1 VPQFYMK
8 PLNASDQVCRLPFEW
23 KSMPFPLATIP
34 EAGQTHFSPV
44 KTCSFHDR
52 VRFARRHSRYLEQLL
67 TARPDISNW
76 LTEHD
81 STALSADGMRGFL
94 ATAMAN
100 DPSNQGDDALQKALR
115 SLRQRVMAHL
125 IIRDIA
131 DGASLA
137 EIVETMTVLADVTTL
152 FALNHLHHELA
163 KRYGE
168 PLGSD
173 GAVLHLAMI
182 GMGKL
187 GGRELNVSSD
197 VDYIFVY
204 PEEGETTGRDD
215 GSGKIDNYDFFTRL
229 GKRLIA
235 SLNDITADG
244 QVFRVDMRLRP
255 NGDSGPLVCSSDMLE
270 NYFIT
275 QGREWERYAWIK
287 ARVMNDADPACHP
300 TMTTGIARPFIF
312 RKYLDFGAINAM
324 RALHAQ
330 IRQEVTRKDRTE
342 HIKLGPGG
350 IREIEFIAQVFQ
362 LIRGGRDSTLQ
373 IRPTLLVLR
382 RLAQT
387 GQLSTDEV
395 QALIEAYVF
404 LRRLEHRLQYLDDAQ
419 THMLPDAPDD
429 RALLAE
435 SMGYENWSSLYA
447 ALNQHRDIVSKHFQA
462 VFSDPT
468 DHDGT
473 QTLITIWQGT
483 VPEEEANALLTNLGY
498 QNAAIIIERIK
509 RLTLAGRYQQL
520 PANNRERL
528 DAAAC
533 SLIDIAGKTNA
544 PDQSLLRGLD
554 FLESISG
561 RGAYLALLQQYP
573 QALRRVADLVGAS
586 SWGAQF
592 LTRHPLLLDELLD
605 QRLLESA
612 TDFNAYREELDRALS
627 EAHGDTETEMN
638 ILREM
643 HHAQLFRLLVQ
654 DLAGLH
660 SLERISDFLSELADI
675 IVDRTIKLT
684 WEKLSKRHTDTPHFA
699 VIGYGKLGGK
709 ELGYGSDL
717 DVVYLFDDPDPDAAQ
732 TYMRLGQRLTTWLS
746 SQTSSGIVYEIDTR
760 LRPNGESGML
770 AISLDGFRDY
780 EEKSAWVWEHQAL
793 TRARF
798 VAGDA
803 ALGERFE
810 ALRKQILCQ
819 RRDIPHLRQE
829 VINMRQKMFE
839 AHGAIKPNVFDLKQD
854 PGGIIDV
861 EFIVQ
866 YLILAHAHT
875 YPDLTENLGNIALLK
890 RAAHHGLID
899 QALSE
904 AAQEAYRNYRCLQHA
919 NRLNDDPKAR
929 LDITP
934 ELQTHI
940 DTVLRLKQAVFG

>member
-1 VPQFYMK
+1 MNY
-8 PLNASDQVCRLPFEW
+8 PLSAIAEAVQSHPTPVSEAAFDKRL
-23 KSMPFPLATIP
+23 AY
-34 EAGQTHFSPV
+34 
-44 KTCSFHDR
+44 
-52 VRFARRHSRYLEQLL
+52 ARRHSRYIDQLL
-67 TARPDISNW
+67 IARPQISDW
-76 LTEHD
+76 LSD
-81 STALSADGMRGFL
+81 YAGKALSSEDMTGFL
-94 ATAMAN
+94 MVAIDGVSDAM
-100 DPSNQGDDALQKALR
+100 DDNLLRKALR
-115 SLRQRVMAHL
+115 QLRQRVMSHL
-125 IIRDIA
+125 VIRDIA

-137 EIVETMTVLADVTTL
+137 EIVETMTILADVTTL
-152 FALNHLHHELA
+152 FALDHLHKDLA
-163 KRYGE
+163 VRYGN
-168 PLGSD
+168 PTGSNGD
-173 GAVLHLAMI
+173 AQHLAII

-204 PEEGETTGRDD
+204 PEEGETIGRED
-215 GSGKIDNYDFFTRL
+215 GTGKIDNYDFFTRL

-235 SLNDITADG
+235 SLNDLTEDG

-287 ARVMNDADPACHP
+287 ARVMNEADSACAP
-300 TMTTGIARPFIF
+300 TMTTGIARPFIY

-330 IRQEVTRKDRTE
+330 IRQEVTRKDRVE

-373 IRPTLLVLR
+373 IRPTLLVLD
-382 RLAQT
+382 RLGRS
-387 GQLSTDEV
+387 GQLAAEDVKT
-395 QALIEAYVF
+395 LTEAYIF

-419 THMLPDAPDD
+419 THMLPDAPED
-429 RALLAE
+429 RMLLAE
-435 SMGYENWSSLYA
+435 SMGFASWEALYT
-447 ALNQHRDIVSKHFQA
+447 ALNAHRAIVSKHFHA
-462 VFSDPT
+462 VFADPNNN
-468 DHDGT
+468 DAAQPLQDVWLG
-473 QTLITIWQGT
+473 
-483 VPEEEANALLTNLGY
+483 NAGDEQASERLSSLGY
-498 QNAAIIIERIK
+498 QAPSAILERIQ
-509 RLTLAGRYQQL
+509 RLTQAGRYQQL
-520 PANNRERL
+520 PASNRERL

-533 SLIDIAGKTNA
+533 SLMSLAVKTSH
-544 PDQSLLRGLD
+544 PDAALLRGLD

-573 QALRRVADLVGAS
+573 QALSRVADLVGAS

-605 QRLLESA
+605 QRLLETA
-612 TDFNAYREELDRALS
+612 TDFDAYRTELDRALA
-627 EAHGDTETEMN
+627 EANDDMEVEMN

-643 HHAQLFRLLVQ
+643 HHAQLFRLLIQ

-675 IVDRTIKLT
+675 IVDRTIALVWRKLN
-684 WEKLSKRHTDTPHFA
+684 KRHADTHHFA

-717 DVVYLFDDPDPDAAQ
+717 DVVYLYDDADPDAAQ

-746 SQTSSGIVYEIDTR
+746 SQTSSGVIYEIDTR

-770 AISLDGFRDY
+770 AISLDGFREY

-810 ALRKQILCQ
+810 QV
-819 RRDIPHLRQE
+819 RRDILCKQRDVSALRQE
-829 VINMRQKMFE
+829 VIAMRQKMFD
-839 AHGAIKPNVFDLKQD
+839 AHGVIKPGVFDLKQD

-866 YLILAHAHT
+866 FLILAHAHT
-875 YPDLTENLGNIALLK
+875 YPNLTDNLGNIALLH
-890 RAAHHGLID
+890 RAAEHDLID
-899 QALSE
+899 QNLAE
-904 AAQEAYRNYRCLQHA
+904 AVQTAYREYRSLQHA

-929 LDITP
+929 LSITP

-940 DTVLRLKQAVFG
+940 DAVLALKQSVFS

>member
-1 VPQFYMK
+1 MTY
-8 PLNASDQVCRLPFEW
+8 PLSAIPAASQAHTTPVIHASFDERL
-23 KSMPFPLATIP
+23 L
-34 EAGQTHFSPV
+34 
-44 KTCSFHDR
+44 
-52 VRFARRHSRYLEQLL
+52 FARRHSRYMDQLLLAKPDIIGWLSHFEKKPLTQDDMASFLVAATSTTNDANNDEQL
-67 TARPDISNW
+67 P
-76 LTEHD
+76 
-81 STALSADGMRGFL
+81 
-94 ATAMAN
+94 
-100 DPSNQGDDALQKALR
+100 QALR
-115 SLRQRVMAHL
+115 QLRQRVMSHL
-125 IIRDIA
+125 VFRDIA

-137 EIVETMTVLADVTTL
+137 EIVETMTTLADVTTV
-152 FALNHLHHELA
+152 FALNHLHNELSV
-163 KRYGE
+163 RYGS
-168 PLGSD
+168 PLGRQ
-173 GAVLHLAMI
+173 GQPQHLAII

-204 PEEGETTGRDD
+204 PEEGETQGRAD
-215 GSGKIDNYDFFTRL
+215 GGGQIDNYDFFTRL

-235 SLNDITADG
+235 SLNDLTADG

-287 ARVMNDADPACHP
+287 ARVMNEADAACEP
-300 TMTTGIARPFIF
+300 TMTTSVARPFVY

-330 IRQEVTRKDRTE
+330 IRQEVTRKDRIE

-362 LIRGGRDSTLQ
+362 LIRGGRDSALQ
-373 IRPTLLVLR
+373 IRPTLLVLD
-382 RLAQT
+382 RLGRSGHLAT
-387 GQLSTDEV
+387 ADVTALTD
-395 QALIEAYVF
+395 AYVF

-419 THMLPDAPDD
+419 THMLPDSDSD
-429 RALLAE
+429 RGLLAE
-435 SMGYENWSSLYA
+435 SMGFQSWDELYSE
-447 ALNQHRDIVSKHFQA
+447 LNAHREIVSKHFQA
-462 VFSDPT
+462 VFADPN
-468 DHDGT
+468 DHDGSEPI
-473 QTLITIWQGT
+473 QAVWLGT
-483 VPEEEANALLTNLGY
+483 AGEEAATSLLSNLGY
-498 QNAAIIIERIK
+498 QAPNEILERID
-509 RLTLAGRYQQL
+509 RLTHAGRYQQL
-520 PANNRERL
+520 PASNRERL

-533 SLIDIAGKTNA
+533 SLIALAVKTSA
-544 PDQSLLRGLD
+544 PDAALLRGLD

-573 QALRRVADLVGAS
+573 QALGRVADLVGAS

-605 QRLLESA
+605 QRLLDAA
-612 TDFNAYREELDRALS
+612 TDFDVYREDLDRALN
-627 EAHGDTETEMN
+627 AADGDTEVEMN

-643 HHAQLFRLLVQ
+643 HHAQLFRLLIQ

-675 IVDRTIKLT
+675 IVDRTIKLV
-684 WEKLSKRHTDTPHFA
+684 WQKLNKRHTDTPHFA

-717 DVVYLFDDPDPDAAQ
+717 DVVYLYDDADPDAPQ

-746 SQTSSGIVYEIDTR
+746 SQTSSGVVYEIDTR
-760 LRPNGESGML
+760 LRPNGDSGML
-770 AISLDGFRDY
+770 AISLDGFREY

-798 VAGDA
+798 VAGDS
-803 ALGERFE
+803 ALGARFE
-810 ALRKQILCQ
+810 AVRKNILCKP
-819 RRDIPHLRQE
+819 RDTEVLRQE
-829 VINMRQKMFE
+829 VIAMRQKMFD
-839 AHGAIKPNVFDLKQD
+839 AHGKVDTEAFDLKQD

-866 YLILAHAHT
+866 FLILAHAHKH
-875 YPDLTENLGNIALLK
+875 PDLTDNLGNIALL
-890 RAAHHGLID
+890 RRSAAHGLID
-899 QALSE
+899 PTLSE
-904 AAQEAYRNYRCLQHA
+904 AVQAAYREYRRLQHA

-929 LDITP
+929 LVITP
-934 ELQTHI
+934 DLQTHI
-940 DTVLRLKQAVFG
+940 DAVLLLKQQVFN

>member
-1 VPQFYMK
+1 MT
-8 PLNASDQVCRLPFEW
+8 
-23 KSMPFPLATIP
+23 FPLAPIP
-34 EAGQTHFSPV
+34 EACQLYPSLATSTPFGE
-44 KTCSFHDR
+44 R
-52 VRFARRHSRYLEQLL
+52 LAFARKHSRYLEQLL
-67 TARPDISNW
+67 QARPVICDW
-76 LTEHD
+76 LAAHD
-81 STALSADGMRGFL
+81 
-94 ATAMAN
+94 AMAIHAGQMTAFLSDAMAQASSTN
-100 DPSNQGDDALQKALR
+100 SDEALQAALR
-115 SLRQRVMAHL
+115 ALRQRVMAHL
-125 IIRDIA
+125 IVRDIA

-152 FALNHLHHELA
+152 FALNHLHSELA

-168 PLGSD
+168 PTSSEGD
-173 GAVLHLAMI
+173 PLHLGII

-204 PEEGETTGRDD
+204 PEDGETTGRAD
-215 GSGKIDNYDFFTRL
+215 GTGKIDNYDFFTRL

-235 SLNDITADG
+235 SLNDVTADG

-287 ARVMNDADPACHP
+287 ARVMNEDDQACYP
-300 TMTTGIARPFIF
+300 SLTTSTARPFVY

-330 IRQEVTRKDRTE
+330 IRQEVTRKDRLE

-373 IRPTLLVLR
+373 IRPTLLVLQ

-387 GQLSTDEV
+387 GQLAPHDV
-395 QALIEAYVF
+395 QALTEAYVF

-419 THMLPDAPDD
+419 THMLPEGAED

-435 SMGYENWSSLYA
+435 SMGYDNWDRLYA
-447 ALNQHRDIVSKHFQA
+447 ALNTHRDIVSKHFQA

-468 DHDGT
+468 DRDET
-473 QTLITIWQGT
+473 QSLVAVWQGSISAEDAT
-483 VPEEEANALLTNLGY
+483 VQLANIGY
-498 QNAAIIIERIK
+498 LDTPVILERIR
-509 RLTLAGRYQQL
+509 RLTQAGRYQQL
-520 PANNRERL
+520 PASNRERL

-533 SLIDIAGKTNA
+533 SLLNIAGKTST

-573 QALRRVADLVGAS
+573 QALSRVADLVGAS

-605 QRLLESA
+605 QRLLENA
-612 TDFNAYREELDRALS
+612 TDFKAYRQELDRALLD
-627 EAHGDTETEMN
+627 AHGDTEAEMN

-675 IVDRTIKLT
+675 IVDRTVKLV

-717 DVVYLFDDPDPDAAQ
+717 DVVYLFDDADPDAAQ

-780 EEKSAWVWEHQAL
+780 EEKSAWIWEHQAL

-798 VAGDA
+798 VAGDT
-803 ALGERFE
+803 ALGARFE
-810 ALRKQILCQ
+810 AIRKSILCQ
-819 RRDIPHLRQE
+819 QRDIPNLRQE
-829 VINMRQKMFE
+829 VIKMRQKMFD
-839 AHGAIKPNVFDLKQD
+839 AHGAVKPDAFDLKQD

-866 YLILAHAHT
+866 FLILAHAHA
-875 YPDLTENLGNIALLK
+875 YPDLTDNLGNIALLK
-890 RAAHHGLID
+890 RSAEHGLID
-899 QALSE
+899 AALSE
-904 AAQEAYRNYRCLQHA
+904 RVQAAYRTYRTLQHA
-919 NRLNDDPKAR
+919 NRLNDAPKAR
-929 LDITP
+929 LEITP
-934 ELQTHI
+934 ELQAHI
-940 DTVLRLKQAVFG
+940 DAVLTLKHMVFG

>member
-1 VPQFYMK
+1 MNY
-8 PLNASDQVCRLPFEW
+8 PLSA
-23 KSMPFPLATIP
+23 IP
-34 EAGQTHFSPV
+34 EAVQTHKTPVLDQPFSE
-44 KTCSFHDR
+44 R
-52 VRFARRHSRYLEQLL
+52 LAYARRHSRYLDQLL
-67 TARPDISNW
+67 IARPEIIEW
-76 LTEHD
+76 LSGFEGKT
-81 STALSADGMRGFL
+81 LSADDL
-94 ATAMAN
+94 KDCLESSITASKEAA
-100 DPSNQGDDALQKALR
+100 DDTLLR
-115 SLRQRVMAHL
+115 KGLRQLRQRVMAHL
-125 IIRDIA
+125 IVRDIA

-152 FALNHLHHELA
+152 FALDHLHIDLST
-163 KRYGE
+163 RYGN
-168 PLGSD
+168 PIGSN
-173 GAVLHLAMI
+173 GEAQHLAII

-204 PEEGETTGRDD
+204 PEEGETSGRED
-215 GSGKIDNYDFFTRL
+215 GGGKIDSYDFFTRL

-235 SLNDITADG
+235 SLNDLTEDG

-287 ARVMNDADPACHP
+287 ARVMNEADAACAPA
-300 TMTTGIARPFIF
+300 MTTAVAKPFIY

-330 IRQEVTRKDRTE
+330 IRQEVTRKDRIE

-362 LIRGGRDSTLQ
+362 LIRGGRDSALQ
-373 IRPTLLVLR
+373 IRPTLLVLN
-382 RLAQT
+382 RLGNSGHLAT
-387 GQLSTDEV
+387 EDVS
-395 QALIEAYVF
+395 ALTQAYVF

-419 THMLPDAPDD
+419 THMLPDSPED

-435 SMGYENWSSLYA
+435 SMGFATWDDLYA
-447 ALNQHRDIVSKHFQA
+447 ALNAHRAIVSKHFHA
-462 VFSDPT
+462 VFADPN
-468 DHDGT
+468 DNHAT
-473 QTLITIWQGT
+473 QPLQDIWLGN
-483 VPEEEANALLTNLGY
+483 ANAEQAQERLSGLGY
-498 QNAAIIIERIK
+498 QEPGAILERIQ
-509 RLTLAGRYQQL
+509 RLTQAGRYQQL
-520 PANNRERL
+520 PASNRERL

-533 SLIDIAGKTNA
+533 SLMSLAVKTSTSDA
-544 PDQSLLRGLD
+544 ALLRGLD

-573 QALRRVADLVGAS
+573 QALSRVADLVGAS

-605 QRLLESA
+605 QRLLDTA
-612 TDFNAYREELDRALS
+612 TDFDAYRHELDCALA
-627 EAHGDTETEMN
+627 EANDDMEVEMN

-643 HHAQLFRLLVQ
+643 HHAQLFRLLIQ

-660 SLERISDFLSELADI
+660 TLERISDFLSELADI
-675 IVDRTIKLT
+675 IVDRTIGLVWRKLN
-684 WEKLSKRHTDTPHFA
+684 KRHTDTPHFA

-717 DVVYLFDDPDPDAAQ
+717 DVVYLYDDADPDAAQ

-746 SQTSSGIVYEIDTR
+746 SQTSSGIIYEIDTR

-770 AISLDGFRDY
+770 AISLDGFREY

-798 VAGDA
+798 VAGDS

-810 ALRKQILCQ
+810 QL
-819 RRDIPHLRQE
+819 RRDILCKERNIDELRSE
-829 VINMRQKMFE
+829 VIAMRQKMFD
-839 AHGAIKPNVFDLKQD
+839 AHGAVKPGEFDLKQD

-866 YLILAHAHT
+866 FLILAHAHT
-875 YPDLTENLGNIALLK
+875 YPNLTENLGNIALLN
-890 RAAHHGLID
+890 RAAEHKLID
-899 QALSE
+899 QKLSE
-904 AAQEAYRNYRCLQHA
+904 SVQSAYREYRRLQHA
-919 NRLNDDPKAR
+919 NRLNDDPKAK
-929 LDITP
+929 LSITP
-934 ELQTHI
+934 GLQTHI
-940 DTVLRLKQAVFG
+940 EAVLALKQQVFG

>member
-1 VPQFYMK
+1 MNY
-8 PLNASDQVCRLPFEW
+8 PLSAIAEAIQTYKTPVVDAPFNDRL
-23 KSMPFPLATIP
+23 AY
-34 EAGQTHFSPV
+34 
-44 KTCSFHDR
+44 
-52 VRFARRHSRYLEQLL
+52 ARRHSRYIDQLL
-67 TARPDISNW
+67 IARPEIIDW
-76 LTEHD
+76 LSGFERK
-81 STALSADGMRGFL
+81 ALSAENMKAFL
-94 ATAMAN
+94 ASALTNMAA
-100 DPSNQGDDALQKALR
+100 PTDDNSLR
-115 SLRQRVMAHL
+115 KGLRQLRQRVMAHL
-125 IIRDIA
+125 VLRDLA

-137 EIVETMTVLADVTTL
+137 EIVETMTILADVTTL
-152 FALNHLHHELA
+152 FALNHLHDDLTA
-163 KRYGE
+163 RYGS
-168 PLGSD
+168 PLGSS
-173 GAVLHLAMI
+173 GNAQHLAII

-204 PEEGETTGRDD
+204 PEEGETEGRED
-215 GSGKIDNYDFFTRL
+215 GTGKIDNYDFFTRL

-235 SLNDITADG
+235 SLNDLTEDG

-287 ARVMNDADPACHP
+287 ARVMNEADAACQPA
-300 TMTTGIARPFIF
+300 MTTDVARPFIY

-330 IRQEVTRKDRTE
+330 IRQEVARKDRIE

-373 IRPTLLVLR
+373 IRPTLLVLD
-382 RLAQT
+382 RL
-387 GQLSTDEV
+387 GQLGHLASDDVTSLTD
-395 QALIEAYVF
+395 AYVF

-419 THMLPDAPDD
+419 THMLPDAIED

-435 SMGYENWSSLYA
+435 SMGFKAWDDLYA
-447 ALNQHRDIVSKHFQA
+447 ALNDYRAIVSKHFHA
-462 VFSDPT
+462 VFADPNGG
-468 DHDGT
+468 DAT
-473 QTLITIWQGT
+473 QPLQDIWLGNDTQ
-483 VPEEEANALLTNLGY
+483 ENATERLSTLGY
-498 QNAAIIIERIK
+498 QTPEAILDRIQ
-509 RLTLAGRYQQL
+509 RLTQAGRYQQL
-520 PANNRERL
+520 PASNRERL

-533 SLIDIAGKTNA
+533 SLMALAVKTTS
-544 PDQSLLRGLD
+544 PDAALIRGLD

-573 QALRRVADLVGAS
+573 QALSRVADLVGAS

-605 QRLLESA
+605 QRLLDTA
-612 TDFNAYREELDRALS
+612 TDFDAYCEELDRALA
-627 EAHGDTETEMN
+627 EANDDMEVEMN

-643 HHAQLFRLLVQ
+643 HHAQLFRLLIQ

-660 SLERISDFLSELADI
+660 TLERISDFLSELADI
-675 IVDRTIKLT
+675 IVDRTIALVWRKLN
-684 WEKLSKRHTDTPHFA
+684 KRHTDTPHFA

-717 DVVYLFDDPDPDAAQ
+717 DVVYLYDDTDPDAAQ

-746 SQTSSGIVYEIDTR
+746 SQTSSGIIYEIDTR

-770 AISLDGFRDY
+770 AISLNGFREY

-798 VAGDA
+798 VAGDK

-810 ALRKQILCQ
+810 QVRREILCKQ
-819 RRDIPHLRQE
+819 RSISELRQE
-829 VINMRQKMFE
+829 VVAMRQKMFD
-839 AHGAIKPNVFDLKQD
+839 AHGTIKPGAFDLKQD

-866 YLILAHAHT
+866 FLILAHAHT
-875 YPDLTENLGNIALLK
+875 YPDLTDNLGNIALLH
-890 RAAHHGLID
+890 RAAEHKLID
-899 QALSE
+899 LPLSE
-904 AAQEAYRNYRCLQHA
+904 AVQTAYREYRRLQHA

-929 LDITP
+929 LSITP

-940 DTVLRLKQAVFG
+940 DAVLALKQSVFG

>member
-1 VPQFYMK
+1 MTL
-8 PLNASDQVCRLPFEW
+8 PLSPIAEASRTYPTPVNHSDFATRL
-23 KSMPFPLATIP
+23 
-34 EAGQTHFSPV
+34 G
-44 KTCSFHDR
+44 
-52 VRFARRHSRYLEQLL
+52 FARRHSRYLDQLL
-67 TARPDISNW
+67 TARPALEPW
-76 LTEHD
+76 LTTHTNQPL
-81 STALSADGMRGFL
+81 TASRMVGFL
-94 ATAMAN
+94 ADAMSQSAVAN
-100 DPSNQGDDALQKALR
+100 GDELLQQALR
-115 SLRQRVMAHL
+115 GLRQGVMPQL
-125 IIRDIA
+125 IVRDIA

-137 EIVETMTVLADVTTL
+137 EIVETMTLLADVTTRY
-152 FALNHLHHELA
+152 ALDHLHFELV
-163 KRYGE
+163 KRYGAPCNSSNE
-168 PLGSD
+168 P
-173 GAVLHLAMI
+173 LHLAII

-204 PEEGETTGRDD
+204 PEDGETAGRED
-215 GSGKIDNYDFFTRL
+215 GSGSIDNYDFFTRL

-300 TMTTGIARPFIF
+300 TMTTSIARPFIF

-447 ALNQHRDIVSKHFQA
+447 ALNQHRDVVSKHFQA

-483 VPEEEANALLTNLGY
+483 APEEEANALLTNLGY

-573 QALRRVADLVGAS
+573 QALKRVADLVGAS

-684 WEKLSKRHTDTPHFA
+684 WEKLSKRDR
-699 VIGYGKLGGK
+699 K
-709 ELGYGSDL
+709 S
-717 DVVYLFDDPDPDAAQ
+717 VV
-732 TYMRLGQRLTTWLS
+732 
-746 SQTSSGIVYEIDTR
+746 
-760 LRPNGESGML
+760 
-770 AISLDGFRDY
+770 
-780 EEKSAWVWEHQAL
+780 
-793 TRARF
+793 
-798 VAGDA
+798 
-803 ALGERFE
+803 
-810 ALRKQILCQ
+810 
-819 RRDIPHLRQE
+819 
-829 VINMRQKMFE
+829 
-839 AHGAIKPNVFDLKQD
+839 
-854 PGGIIDV
+854 
-861 EFIVQ
+861 
-866 YLILAHAHT
+866 
-875 YPDLTENLGNIALLK
+875 
-890 RAAHHGLID
+890 
-899 QALSE
+899 
-904 AAQEAYRNYRCLQHA
+904 
-919 NRLNDDPKAR
+919 
-929 LDITP
+929 
-934 ELQTHI
+934 
-940 DTVLRLKQAVFG
+940 

>member
-1 VPQFYMK
+1 MT
-8 PLNASDQVCRLPFEW
+8 
-23 KSMPFPLATIP
+23 FPLSPIH
-34 EAGQTHFSPV
+34 EAEQTHTTPV
-44 KTCSFHDR
+44 KGQSFATR
-52 VRFARRHSRYLEQLL
+52 LAFARQHSRYLDQLL
-67 TARPDISNW
+67 NARPVITAW
-76 LTEHD
+76 LLEND
-81 STALSADGMRGFL
+81 SKALDASGMRNFL
-94 ATAMAN
+94 SEHINRQAN
-100 DPSNQGDDALQKALR
+100 PDDTLLEEALR
-115 SLRQRVMAHL
+115 FLRQRVMAHL
-125 IIRDIA
+125 IVRDIA

-137 EIVETMTVLADVTTL
+137 EIVETMTVLADVTTRY
-152 FALNHLHHELA
+152 ALDHLYHELA
-163 KRYGE
+163 KRYGK

-173 GAVLHLAMI
+173 GQALEMAII

-204 PEEGETTGRDD
+204 PEDGDTSGRED
-215 GSGKIDNYDFFTRL
+215 GSGRIDNYEFFTRL

-235 SLNDITADG
+235 SLNDTTADG

-287 ARVMNDADPACHP
+287 ARVMNEDNPACHP
-300 TMTTGIARPFIF
+300 AMTTSVARPFVF

-330 IRQEVTRKDRTE
+330 IRQEVTRKDRME

-362 LIRGGRDSTLQ
+362 LIRGGRDNTLQ

-382 RLAQT
+382 RLGET
-387 GQLSTDEV
+387 GQLNIQDV
-395 QALIEAYVF
+395 QALSAAYVF
-404 LRRLEHRLQYLDDAQ
+404 LRRLEHRLQYMDDAQ
-419 THMLPDAPDD
+419 THMLPESPED

-435 SMGYENWSSLYA
+435 SMGYADWPALYA
-447 ALNQHRDIVSKHFQA
+447 ALNEHRSIVSQHFHA

-468 DHDGT
+468 DHNGAEA
-473 QTLITIWQGT
+473 LMSIWQGLT
-483 VPEEEANALLTNLGY
+483 PPEEGCQQLTALGY
-498 QNAAIIIERIK
+498 TDSSKIIERVQ
-509 RLTLAGRYQQL
+509 RLTQAGRYQQL
-520 PANNRERL
+520 PATNRERL

-533 SLIDIAGKTNA
+533 SLLGIAVKTNH

-573 QALRRVADLVGAS
+573 QALSRVADLVGAS

-605 QRLLESA
+605 QRLLENA
-612 TDFNAYREELDRALS
+612 TDFQAYRQELDRALA

-660 SLERISDFLSELADI
+660 TLERISDFLSELADI
-675 IVDRTIKLT
+675 ILDRTVKLVWGKLT
-684 WEKLSKRHTDTPHFA
+684 KRHTDHPCFA

-717 DVVYLFDDPDPDAAQ
+717 DVVYLFDDPDPDAPQ

-798 VAGDA
+798 VAGDTT
-803 ALGERFE
+803 LGARFE
-810 ALRKQILCQ
+810 AMRKAILCQ
-819 RRDIPHLRQE
+819 SRDIGHLRQE
-829 VINMRQKMFE
+829 VINMRQKMLD
-839 AHGAIKPNVFDLKQD
+839 AHGTIKPGFFDLKQD

-866 YLILAHAHT
+866 FLILAHAHR

-890 RAAHHGLID
+890 RAAAHGLID
-899 QALSE
+899 PTLSD
-904 AAQEAYRNYRCLQHA
+904 AAQVAYRVYRQYQHA

-929 LDITP
+929 LPITP
-934 ELQTHI
+934 ELQAHI
-940 DTVLRLKQAVFG
+940 DAVIALKERVFA

>member
-1 VPQFYMK
+1 MV
-8 PLNASDQVCRLPFEW
+8 
-23 KSMPFPLATIP
+23 
-34 EAGQTHFSPV
+34 
-44 KTCSFHDR
+44 
-52 VRFARRHSRYLEQLL
+52 
-67 TARPDISNW
+67 
-76 LTEHD
+76 
-81 STALSADGMRGFL
+81 GFL
-94 ATAMAN
+94 ADVMSQSAVAN
-100 DPSNQGDDALQKALR
+100 GDEVLQQALR
-115 SLRQRVMAHL
+115 GLRQRVMAHL
-125 IIRDIA
+125 IVRDIS

-137 EIVETMTVLADVTTL
+137 EVVETMTILADVTTRY
-152 FALNHLHHELA
+152 ALDHLHLELT
-163 KRYGE
+163 KRYGA
-168 PLGSD
+168 PLNLQGD
-173 GAVLHLAMI
+173 PLHLAII

-204 PEEGETTGRDD
+204 PEDGETAGRED
-215 GSGKIDNYDFFTRL
+215 GSGRIDNYDFFTRL

-255 NGDSGPLVCSSDMLE
+255 NGDSGPLVCSSDLLE

-287 ARVMNDADPACHP
+287 ARVMNEDDPDCHP
-300 TMTTGIARPFIF
+300 AMTTSVAKPFVY

-330 IRQEVTRKDRTE
+330 IRQEVTRKDRME

-373 IRPTLLVLR
+373 IRPTLLVLQ
-382 RLAQT
+382 RLAHT
-387 GQLSTDEV
+387 GQLTADDVEGLTS
-395 QALIEAYVF
+395 AYVF

-419 THMLPDAPDD
+419 THMLPESQQD

-435 SMGYENWSSLYA
+435 SMGYADWDTLYDVLNGHR
-447 ALNQHRDIVSKHFQA
+447 ALVSHHFQA

-468 DHDGT
+468 ERDGA
-473 QTLITIWQGT
+473 QGLAAIWQGT
-483 VPEEEANALLTNLGY
+483 VSADDAASQLTELGY
-498 QNAAIIIERIK
+498 HDVAHILERIQ
-509 RLTLAGRYQQL
+509 RLTQAARYQQL
-520 PANNRERL
+520 PATNRERF
-528 DAAAC
+528 DAAAS
-533 SLIDIAGKTNA
+533 SLLAVAAKTHQ
-544 PDQSLLRGLD
+544 PDQSLVRGLD
-554 FLESISG
+554 FLESIAG

-573 QALRRVADLVGAS
+573 QALSRLANLVGAS
-586 SWGAQF
+586 SWAAQF

-605 QRLLESA
+605 QRLLDNA
-612 TDFNAYREELDRALS
+612 TDFDAYRQELDRALA

-660 SLERISDFLSELADI
+660 TLERISDFLSELADI
-675 IVDRTIKLT
+675 IVDRTIKLV
-684 WEKLSKRHTDTPHFA
+684 WDKLTKRHTDTPHFA

-717 DVVYLFDDPDPDAAQ
+717 DVVYLFDDADPDAAQ

-798 VAGDA
+798 VAGDP
-803 ALGERFE
+803 ALGARFE
-810 ALRKQILCQ
+810 ALRKNILCQ
-819 RRDIPHLRQE
+819 QRDIEALRQE
-829 VINMRQKMFE
+829 VVKMRQKMLD
-839 AHGAIKPNVFDLKQD
+839 AHGAVHPDVFDLKQD

-866 YLILAHAHT
+866 FLVLAHAHA
-875 YPDLTENLGNIALLK
+875 YPDLTDNLGNIALLK
-890 RAAHHGLID
+890 RAAEHGLID
-899 QALSE
+899 STCSVAVQS
-904 AAQEAYRNYRCLQHA
+904 AYRNYRCFQHA

-929 LDITP
+929 LPMTPALQADIDAV
-934 ELQTHI
+934 I
-940 DTVLRLKQAVFG
+940 RLKQQVLGG

>member
-1 VPQFYMK
+1 MT
-8 PLNASDQVCRLPFEW
+8 
-23 KSMPFPLATIP
+23 FPLSTIA
-34 EAGQTHFSPV
+34 EAAQTHATLLASAPFAE
-44 KTCSFHDR
+44 R
-52 VRFARRHSRYLEQLL
+52 LAYARRFSRYLDQLL
-67 TARPDISNW
+67 IARPDIIDW
-76 LTEHD
+76 LAGCDGQSLSATHMQTFLE
-81 STALSADGMRGFL
+81 TALGNPAESADD
-94 ATAMAN
+94 TV
-100 DPSNQGDDALQKALR
+100 LR
-115 SLRQRVMAHL
+115 KGLRHLRQRVMAHL
-125 IIRDIA
+125 ILRDIA
-131 DGASLA
+131 AGASLA
-137 EIVETMTVLADVTTL
+137 EIVETMTTLADVTTL
-152 FALNHLHHELA
+152 FALDYHHKDLA
-163 KRYGE
+163 TRYGN

-173 GAVLHLAMI
+173 GQAQHLAII

-204 PEEGETTGRDD
+204 PEEGETSGREN
-215 GSGKIDNYDFFTRL
+215 GAGQIDNYDFFTRL

-235 SLNDITADG
+235 SLNDLTEDG

-287 ARVMNDADPACHP
+287 ARVMNEADMACAPA
-300 TMTTGIARPFIF
+300 MTTSVAKPFVY

-330 IRQEVTRKDRTE
+330 IRQEVARKDRTE

-362 LIRGGRDSTLQ
+362 LIRGGRDSALQ
-373 IRPTLLVLR
+373 IRPTLLVLE
-382 RLAQT
+382 RLKNS
-387 GQLSTDEV
+387 GQLGADDVKS
-395 QALIEAYVF
+395 LSNAYVF

-419 THMLPDAPDD
+419 THMLPDSAED

-435 SMGYENWSSLYA
+435 SMGFNAWEALYA
-447 ALNQHRDIVSKHFQA
+447 ALNAHRDIVSNHFQA
-462 VFSDPT
+462 VFSDPNNS
-468 DHDGT
+468 DDT
-473 QTLITIWQGT
+473 QPIQDIWQGIASHDQAI
-483 VPEEEANALLTNLGY
+483 ERLSALGY
-498 QNAAIIIERIK
+498 QKAEAILERIQ
-509 RLTLAGRYQQL
+509 RLTQTGRYQQL
-520 PANNRERL
+520 PPSNRERL

-533 SLIDIAGKTNA
+533 SLISLAIKTTS
-544 PDQSLLRGLD
+544 PDAAVLRGLD

-573 QALRRVADLVGAS
+573 QALSRVADLVGAS

-605 QRLLESA
+605 QRLLETA
-612 TDFNAYREELDRALS
+612 TDFQAYREELDRALAES
-627 EAHGDTETEMN
+627 NDDMEVEMN

-643 HHAQLFRLLVQ
+643 HHAQLFRLLIQ

-660 SLERISDFLSELADI
+660 TLERISDFLSELADI
-675 IVDRTIKLT
+675 IVDRTITLVWRKLT
-684 WEKLSKRHTDTPHFA
+684 KRHTDTPHFA

-717 DVVYLFDDPDPDAAQ
+717 DIVYLYDDPDQDAAQ
-732 TYMRLGQRLTTWLS
+732 NYMRLGQRLTTWLS

-798 VAGDA
+798 VAGDK

-810 ALRKQILCQ
+810 QV
-819 RRDIPHLRQE
+819 RRDILCKERDIDTLRQE
-829 VINMRQKMFE
+829 VIAMRQKMFD
-839 AHGAIKPNVFDLKQD
+839 AHGATQPGFFDIKQD

-866 YLILAHAHT
+866 FLILAQANR
-875 YPDLTENLGNIALLK
+875 YPDLTDNLGNIALLH
-890 RAAHHGLID
+890 RVAEHGLID
-899 QALSE
+899 ATLSLSV
-904 AAQEAYRNYRCLQHA
+904 QTAYREYRRLQHT

-929 LDITP
+929 LAVTP
-934 ELQTHI
+934 ELQAHI
-940 DTVLRLKQAVFG
+940 DAVLALKQQVFG

>member
-1 VPQFYMK
+1 
-8 PLNASDQVCRLPFEW
+8 
-23 KSMPFPLATIP
+23 
-34 EAGQTHFSPV
+34 
-44 KTCSFHDR
+44 
-52 VRFARRHSRYLEQLL
+52 
-67 TARPDISNW
+67 
-76 LTEHD
+76 
-81 STALSADGMRGFL
+81 
-94 ATAMAN
+94 
-100 DPSNQGDDALQKALR
+100 
-115 SLRQRVMAHL
+115 
-125 IIRDIA
+125 
-131 DGASLA
+131 
-137 EIVETMTVLADVTTL
+137 
-152 FALNHLHHELA
+152 
-163 KRYGE
+163 
-168 PLGSD
+168 
-173 GAVLHLAMI
+173 
-182 GMGKL
+182 
-187 GGRELNVSSD
+187 
-197 VDYIFVY
+197 
-204 PEEGETTGRDD
+204 
-215 GSGKIDNYDFFTRL
+215 
-229 GKRLIA
+229 
-235 SLNDITADG
+235 
-244 QVFRVDMRLRP
+244 MRLRP

-287 ARVMNDADPACHP
+287 ARVMNDHNPACYP
-300 TMTTGIARPFIF
+300 AMTTSVARPFVF

-362 LIRGGRDSTLQ
+362 LIRGGRDNTLQ
-373 IRPTLLVLR
+373 IRPTLLVLK
-382 RLAQT
+382 RLAET
-387 GQLSTDEV
+387 GQLQTNDV
-395 QALIEAYVF
+395 QALSAAYVF
-404 LRRLEHRLQYLDDAQ
+404 LRRLEHRLQYMDDAQ
-419 THMLPDAPDD
+419 THMLPESPED

-435 SMGYENWSSLYA
+435 SMGYPDWTALYT
-447 ALNQHRDIVSKHFQA
+447 ALNNHRNIVSQHFHA

-468 DHDGT
+468 DHDGAEA
-473 QTLITIWQGT
+473 LMALWQGLT
-483 VPEEEANALLTNLGY
+483 PPEAGSQQLAALGY
-498 QNAAIIIERIK
+498 SDTAKIIERLQ
-509 RLTLAGRYQQL
+509 RLTQSGRYQQL
-520 PANNRERL
+520 PVTNRERL

-533 SLIDIAGKTNA
+533 SLLGVAAKATN

-573 QALRRVADLVGAS
+573 QALSRVADLVGAS

-605 QRLLESA
+605 QRLLENA
-612 TDFNAYREELDRALS
+612 TDFQAYRQELDRALA

-660 SLERISDFLSELADI
+660 TLERISDFLSELADI
-675 IVDRTIKLT
+675 ILDRTITLVWGKLT
-684 WEKLSKRHTDTPHFA
+684 KRHTDHPCFA

-717 DVVYLFDDPDPDAAQ
+717 DVVYLFDDQDPDAAQ

-770 AISLDGFRDY
+770 AISLDGFREY

-803 ALGERFE
+803 ALGDRFE
-810 ALRKQILCQ
+810 ALRKTLLCQ
-819 RRDIPHLRQE
+819 PRDTENLRHE
-829 VINMRQKMFE
+829 VINMRQKMLD
-839 AHGAIKPNVFDLKQD
+839 AHGCIQEGMFDLKQD

-861 EFIVQ
+861 EFVVQ
-866 YLILAHAHT
+866 FLILAHAHT
-875 YPDLTENLGNIALLK
+875 YPDLTDNLGNIALLK
-890 RAAHHGLID
+890 RAASHGLID
-899 QALSE
+899 PVLSDQV
-904 AAQEAYRNYRCLQHA
+904 QEAYRVYRQAQHT

-929 LDITP
+929 LPITP
-934 ELQTHI
+934 ALQKHI
-940 DTVLRLKQAVFG
+940 DAVIALKARVFA

>member
-1 VPQFYMK
+1 
-8 PLNASDQVCRLPFEW
+8 
-23 KSMPFPLATIP
+23 MPFPLAPIP
-34 EAGQTHFSPV
+34 EADQTYLTPV
-44 KTCSFHDR
+44 KSHSYDER
-52 VRFARRHSRYLEQLL
+52 QAFARRHSRYLEQLL
-67 TARPDISNW
+67 TARPDVNDW
-76 LTEHD
+76 LAQHD
-81 STALSADGMRGFL
+81 GAALNAGDMHTFL
-94 ATAMAN
+94 AAMMEK
-100 DPSNQGDDALQKALR
+100 DTSIQGDEALQRALR
-115 SLRQRVMAHL
+115 GLRQRVMAHL

-137 EIVETMTVLADVTTL
+137 EIVETMTELADVTTL
-152 FALNHLHHELA
+152 FALDHLHNELV
-163 KRYGE
+163 KRYGQ
-168 PLGSD
+168 PRGSQGD
-173 GAVLHLAMI
+173 VLHLAII

-204 PEEGETTGRDD
+204 PEEGETSGRED

-235 SLNDITADG
+235 SLNDVTSDG

-287 ARVMNDADPACHP
+287 ARVMNEADAVCHP
-300 TMTTGIARPFIF
+300 EMTTSVARPFIF

-330 IRQEVTRKDRTE
+330 IRQEVTRKDRME

-373 IRPTLLVLR
+373 IRPTLLVLQ

-387 GQLSTDEV
+387 GQLSTMDV
-395 QALIEAYVF
+395 QSLTEAYVF

-419 THMLPDAPDD
+419 THMLPDSPDD

-435 SMGYENWSSLYA
+435 SMGFDHWNNLYA
-447 ALNQHRDIVSKHFQA
+447 TLNQHRDVVSKHFQA

-473 QTLITIWQGT
+473 QTLITLWQGT
-483 VPEEEANALLTNLGY
+483 APEEEACALLAGLGY
-498 QNAAIIIERIK
+498 RDAAIILERIK
-509 RLTLAGRYQQL
+509 RLTQAGRYQQL
-520 PANNRERL
+520 PATNRERL

-533 SLIDIAGKTNA
+533 SLISLAGKTNA

-573 QALRRVADLVGAS
+573 QALSRVADLVGAS

-612 TDFNAYREELDRALS
+612 TDFNAYRDELDRALA

-660 SLERISDFLSELADI
+660 SLERISDFLTELADI

-684 WEKLSKRHTDTPHFA
+684 WQKLTKRHTETPHFA

-780 EEKSAWVWEHQAL
+780 EEKSAWIWEHQAL

-810 ALRKQILCQ
+810 ALRKNILCQ
-819 RRDIPHLRQE
+819 PRDIPHLRQE
-829 VINMRQKMFE
+829 VINMRQKMFD
-839 AHGAIKPNVFDLKQD
+839 AHGAIKPDVFDLKQD

-875 YPDLTENLGNIALLK
+875 YPNLTENLGNIALLK
-890 RAAHHGLID
+890 RAAEHGLID
-899 QALSE
+899 KTLSD
-904 AAQEAYRNYRCLQHA
+904 AAQQAYRSYRCLQHA

-929 LDITP
+929 LPISP
-934 ELQTHI
+934 ELQAQI
-940 DTVLRLKQAVFG
+940 DAVLRLKQTVFG

>member
-1 VPQFYMK
+1 MTSP
-8 PLNASDQVCRLPFEW
+8 C
-23 KSMPFPLATIP
+23 PLAAIAAAARP
-34 EAGQTHFSPV
+34 HPSAISGASFAERLAY
-44 KTCSFHDR
+44 TCQ
-52 VRFARRHSRYLEQLL
+52 HSRFVDQLIKARPEITAWLEQ
-67 TARPDISNW
+67 
-76 LTEHD
+76 HD
-81 STALSADGMRGFL
+81 GRAVSASTMHQYLAEGFSSE
-94 ATAMAN
+94 AAF
-100 DPSNQGDDALQKALR
+100 DEGCLQSALR
-115 SLRQRVMAHL
+115 RLRQRVMAHL
-125 IIRDIA
+125 ALRDLA

-137 EIVETMTVLADVTTL
+137 EIVETMTNLADVTTL
-152 FALNHLHHELA
+152 FALDRLHDDLA
-163 KRYGE
+163 IRYGQ
-168 PLGSD
+168 PQSANGTP
-173 GAVLHLAMI
+173 LHLAI
-182 GMGKL
+182 VGMGKL

-204 PEEGETTGRDD
+204 PEDGETSGRPD
-215 GSGKIDNYDFFTRL
+215 GGGRIDNYDFFTRL

-235 SLNDITADG
+235 SLNDTTAEG

-270 NYFIT
+270 NYFIA

-287 ARVMNDADPACHP
+287 ARVMNDSDPACMP
-300 TMTTGIARPFIF
+300 ALTTGTARPFVF

-373 IRPTLLVLR
+373 IRPTLLVLE
-382 RLAQT
+382 RLGTT
-387 GQLSTDEV
+387 GQLAMTDVE
-395 QALIEAYVF
+395 ALTDAYVF
-404 LRRLEHRLQYLDDAQ
+404 LRRLEHRLQFLDDAQ
-419 THMLPDAPDD
+419 THMLPESPTD

-435 SMGYENWSSLYA
+435 SMGYADWEALYQ
-447 ALNQHRDIVSKHFQA
+447 ALNDHRDTVSQHFQA
-462 VFSDPT
+462 VFSDPN
-468 DHDGT
+468 DSDDAAPI
-473 QTLITIWQGT
+473 QRLWLNS
-483 VPEEEANALLTNLGY
+483 EANEASEEQLESLGY
-498 QNAAIIIERIK
+498 RDGAQLVARI
-509 RLTLAGRYQQL
+509 RSFRQSSRYQQL
-520 PANNRERL
+520 PASNRERL

-533 SLIDIAGKTNA
+533 SLINLATKTA
-544 PDQSLLRGLD
+544 SPDAALLRGLD

-573 QALRRVADLVGAS
+573 LALQRVADLVGAS
-586 SWGAQF
+586 SWAAHF
-592 LTRHPLLLDELLD
+592 LSRHPLVLDELLD
-605 QRLLESA
+605 QRLLDTA
-612 TDFNAYREELDRALS
+612 TDFDAYRVELDRALAQ
-627 EAHGDTETEMN
+627 AHDDTEVEMN
-638 ILREM
+638 VLREM
-643 HHAQLFRLLVQ
+643 HHAQVFRLLVQ

-675 IVDRTIKLT
+675 ILDRTIQRVWAKLT
-684 WEKLSKRHTDTPHFA
+684 KRHTDTPHFA

-798 VAGDA
+798 VAGDP
-803 ALGERFE
+803 ALGARFE
-810 ALRKQILCQ
+810 AVRKTILCAQ
-819 RRDIPHLRQE
+819 RDIPKLRDE
-829 VINMRQKMFE
+829 VLAMRQKMFD
-839 AHGAIKPNVFDLKQD
+839 AHGRATPGAFDIKQD

-866 YLILAHAHT
+866 FLILAHAHHH
-875 YPDLTENLGNIALLK
+875 PDLTENLGNIALLGM
-890 RAAHHGLID
+890 AAHHGLIP
-899 QALSE
+899 QALAE
-904 AAQEAYRNYRCLQHA
+904 GAQRAYREYRRLQHI
-919 NRLNDDPKAR
+919 NRLNDSPKAR
-929 LDITP
+929 LPIDLP
-934 ELQTHI
+934 LQAHI
-940 DTVLRLKQAVFG
+940 NAVLALKAEVFEA

>member
-1 VPQFYMK
+1 MSY
-8 PLNASDQVCRLPFEW
+8 PLSVIAEAVQTYPTPVSDTTFEARL
-23 KSMPFPLATIP
+23 TY
-34 EAGQTHFSPV
+34 
-44 KTCSFHDR
+44 
-52 VRFARRHSRYLEQLL
+52 ARRHSRYMDQLL
-67 TARPDISNW
+67 IARPEICGW
-76 LTEHD
+76 LSAHAG
-81 STALSADGMRGFL
+81 SALSADDMKVFL
-94 ATAMAN
+94 TTAIQEAT
-100 DPSNQGDDALQKALR
+100 DVIDDALLR
-115 SLRQRVMAHL
+115 KILRQLRQRVMSHL
-125 IIRDIA
+125 VVRDIA

-137 EIVETMTVLADVTTL
+137 EIVETMTALADVTTL
-152 FALNHLHHELA
+152 FALDHLHQDLA
-163 KRYGE
+163 IRYGN
-168 PLGSD
+168 PTGINGD
-173 GAVLHLAMI
+173 AQHLAII

-204 PEEGETTGRDD
+204 PEEGETGGRED
-215 GSGKIDNYDFFTRL
+215 GTGKIDNYDFFTRL

-235 SLNDITADG
+235 SLNDLTEDG

-287 ARVMNDADPACHP
+287 ARVMNEADAACAP
-300 TMTTGIARPFIF
+300 KMTTDIARPFIY

-330 IRQEVTRKDRTE
+330 IRQEVTRKDRIE

-373 IRPTLLVLR
+373 IRPTLLVLD
-382 RLAQT
+382 RLGHSGHLAT
-387 GQLSTDEV
+387 EDVKTLTD
-395 QALIEAYVF
+395 AYVF

-419 THMLPDAPDD
+419 THMLPDAPTD

-435 SMGYENWSSLYA
+435 SMGFASWEALYTM
-447 ALNQHRDIVSKHFQA
+447 LNEHRAVVSKHFDAAFADPNDNNATQPLQDIWLGIASNDQA
-462 VFSDPT
+462 T
-468 DHDGT
+468 ERLAT
-473 QTLITIWQGT
+473 
-483 VPEEEANALLTNLGY
+483 LGY
-498 QNAAIIIERIK
+498 ESPDNILERIK
-509 RLTLAGRYQQL
+509 RLTQAGRYQQL
-520 PANNRERL
+520 PQSNRERL

-533 SLIDIAGKTNA
+533 SLISLAVKTTY
-544 PDQSLLRGLD
+544 PDAALMRGLD

-573 QALRRVADLVGAS
+573 QALSRVADLVGAS

-605 QRLLESA
+605 QRLLETA
-612 TDFNAYREELDRALS
+612 TDFDAYEKELDRALA
-627 EAHGDTETEMN
+627 EANDDMEVEMN

-643 HHAQLFRLLVQ
+643 HHAQLFRLLIQ

-675 IVDRTIKLT
+675 IVDRTIALVWRKLN
-684 WEKLSKRHTDTPHFA
+684 KRHTDTPHFA

-717 DVVYLFDDPDPDAAQ
+717 DVVYLYDDPDPDAAH
-732 TYMRLGQRLTTWLS
+732 TYMRLGQRMTTWLS
-746 SQTSSGIVYEIDTR
+746 SQTSSGVIYEIDTR

-770 AISLDGFRDY
+770 AISLDGFREY

-810 ALRKQILCQ
+810 QV
-819 RRDIPHLRQE
+819 RRDILCKPRDISALRQE
-829 VINMRQKMFE
+829 VIAMRQKMFD
-839 AHGAIKPNVFDLKQD
+839 AHGAIKPDVFDLKQD

-866 YLILAHAHT
+866 FLILAHAHT
-875 YPDLTENLGNIALLK
+875 YPDLTDNLGNIALLH
-890 RAAHHGLID
+890 RAAEHGLID
-899 QALSE
+899 LPLSE
-904 AAQEAYRNYRCLQHA
+904 AVQTAYREYRRLQHA

-929 LDITP
+929 LSITP
-934 ELQTHI
+934 ELQMHI
-940 DTVLRLKQAVFG
+940 DAVLALKQSVFG

>member
-1 VPQFYMK
+1 MSY
-8 PLNASDQVCRLPFEW
+8 PLSA
-23 KSMPFPLATIP
+23 IP
-34 EAGQTHFSPV
+34 EAVQTHPTPVSGTPFS
-44 KTCSFHDR
+44 DR
-52 VRFARRHSRYLEQLL
+52 LAYARRHSRYLDQLL
-67 TARPDISNW
+67 IARPEIIDW
-76 LTEHD
+76 LAAHEGK
-81 STALSADGMRGFL
+81 ALSDADMRAFL
-94 ATAMAN
+94 AAGIDQNAAAV
-100 DPSNQGDDALQKALR
+100 DDTLLR
-115 SLRQRVMAHL
+115 KTLRQLRQRVMAHL
-125 IIRDIA
+125 VLRDIA
-131 DGASLA
+131 EGASLA
-137 EIVETMTVLADVTTL
+137 EVVETMTVLADVTTIVSL
-152 FALNHLHHELA
+152 DLLHADLST
-163 KRYGE
+163 RYGN
-168 PLGSD
+168 PIGSNGD
-173 GAVLHLAMI
+173 AQHLAII

-204 PEEGETTGRDD
+204 PEDGETSGRED
-215 GSGKIDNYDFFTRL
+215 GGGRIDNYDFFTRL

-235 SLNDITADG
+235 SLNDLTEDG

-255 NGDSGPLVCSSDMLE
+255 NGDSGPLVCSSDLLE

-287 ARVMNDADPACHP
+287 ARVMNDSDAACAPA
-300 TMTTGIARPFIF
+300 MTTSVARPFIY

-330 IRQEVTRKDRTE
+330 IRQEVTRKDRIE

-362 LIRGGRDSTLQ
+362 LIRGGRDSALQ
-373 IRPTLLVLR
+373 IRPTLLVLD
-382 RLAQT
+382 RLGKSGHLAT
-387 GQLSTDEV
+387 EDVKALTD
-395 QALIEAYVF
+395 AYVF

-419 THMLPDAPDD
+419 THMLPESATD

-435 SMGYENWSSLYA
+435 SMGYTQWDDLYA
-447 ALNQHRDIVSKHFQA
+447 ALNAHRDIVSQHFQA
-462 VFSDPT
+462 VFSDPNES
-468 DHDGT
+468 DELVPIQGLWNNIAAPDEAASLLQQMGYCDGAA
-473 QTLITIWQGT
+473 LI
-483 VPEEEANALLTNLGY
+483 A
-498 QNAAIIIERIK
+498 RIQSF
-509 RLTLAGRYQQL
+509 RQSGRYQNL
-520 PANNRERL
+520 PATNRERL
-528 DAAAC
+528 DAVAI
-533 SLIDIAGKTNA
+533 SLIQLAPKTA
-544 PDQSLLRGLD
+544 SPDAALLRGLD

-573 QALRRVADLVGAS
+573 QALNRVADLVSAS

-605 QRLLESA
+605 QRLLETA
-612 TDFNAYREELDRALS
+612 TDFVAYRTELDRALA
-627 EAHGDTETEMN
+627 EAHDDTEVEMN

-643 HHAQLFRLLVQ
+643 HHAQLFRLLIQ

-675 IVDRTIKLT
+675 IVDRTIGLV
-684 WEKLSKRHTDTPHFA
+684 WRKLSKRHTDTPHFA

-717 DVVYLFDDPDPDAAQ
+717 DVVYLYDDADPDAAQ

-810 ALRKQILCQ
+810 QVRRSILCKA
-819 RRDIPHLRQE
+819 RDINALRQE
-829 VINMRQKMFE
+829 VMAMRQKMFD
-839 AHGAIKPNVFDLKQD
+839 AHGAIQPGVFDLKQD

-866 YLILAHAHT
+866 FLILAHAHAH
-875 YPDLTENLGNIALLK
+875 PDLTDNLGNIALLR
-890 RAAHHGLID
+890 RAAEHGLID
-899 QALSE
+899 ESLADG
-904 AAQEAYRNYRCLQHA
+904 AQSAYREYRRLQHV

-929 LDITP
+929 LPITP
-934 ELQTHI
+934 ELQAHI
-940 DTVLRLKQAVFG
+940 DAVLALKQQVFG

>member
-1 VPQFYMK
+1 MTL
-8 PLNASDQVCRLPFEW
+8 PLSP
-23 KSMPFPLATIP
+23 IP
-34 EAGQTHFSPV
+34 EAARIHQTPV
-44 KTCSFHDR
+44 CHSDFDAR
-52 VRFARRHSRYLEQLL
+52 LRFARRHSRYLDQLL
-67 TARPDISNW
+67 TARPAIEPWLLTHAQQTLTASTLLDF
-76 LTEHD
+76 LTE
-81 STALSADGMRGFL
+81 TL
-94 ATAMAN
+94 AQSEVSGS
-100 DPSNQGDDALQKALR
+100 DEALQQALR
-115 SLRQRVMAHL
+115 GLRQRVMAHL
-125 IIRDIA
+125 IVRDIA

-137 EIVETMTVLADVTTL
+137 EIVETMTLLADVTTRY
-152 FALNHLHHELA
+152 ALDHLHFELV
-163 KRYGE
+163 KRYGAPCNSSNE
-168 PLGSD
+168 P
-173 GAVLHLAMI
+173 LHLAII

-204 PEEGETTGRDD
+204 PEDGETAGRED
-215 GSGKIDNYDFFTRL
+215 GSGSIDNYDFFTRL

-255 NGDSGPLVCSSDMLE
+255 NGDSGPLVCSSDLLE

-287 ARVMNDADPACHP
+287 ARVMNEDDSACYPA
-300 TMTTGIARPFIF
+300 MTTSVAKPFVY

-330 IRQEVTRKDRTE
+330 IRQEVTRKDRME

-362 LIRGGRDSTLQ
+362 LIRGGRDSSLQ
-373 IRPTLLVLR
+373 IRPTLLVLQ

-387 GQLSTDEV
+387 GQLAAEDVE
-395 QALIEAYVF
+395 ALTAAYVF

-419 THMLPDAPDD
+419 THMLPESPED
-429 RALLAE
+429 RTLLAE
-435 SMGYENWSSLYA
+435 SMGYANWEALYA
-447 ALNQHRDIVSKHFQA
+447 ALNQHRELVSRHFQA
-462 VFSDPT
+462 VFSDPS
-468 DHDGT
+468 DRDGSE
-473 QTLITIWQGT
+473 TLNAIWQGT
-483 VPEEEANALLTNLGY
+483 ASAEEATTQLTTLGY
-498 QNAAIIIERIK
+498 TDAPNILERIQ
-509 RLTLAGRYQQL
+509 RLTQAARYQQL
-520 PANNRERL
+520 PASNRERF
-528 DAAAC
+528 DAAAA
-533 SLIDIAGKTNA
+533 SLLAVAAKTSA

-573 QALRRVADLVGAS
+573 QALSRVADLVGAS

-605 QRLLESA
+605 QRLLDNA
-612 TDFNAYREELDRALS
+612 TDFDAYRQELDRALA
-627 EAHGDTETEMN
+627 EVHGDTEAEMN

-675 IVDRTIKLT
+675 IVDRTVTLVWDKLN
-684 WEKLSKRHTDTPHFA
+684 KRHTDTPHFA

-717 DVVYLFDDPDPDAAQ
+717 DVVYLFDDPDQDAAQ

-780 EEKSAWVWEHQAL
+780 EEKSAWIWEHQAL

-803 ALGERFE
+803 ALGARFE
-810 ALRKQILCQ
+810 ALRKHILCQ
-819 RRDIPHLRQE
+819 QRDIAHLRQE
-829 VINMRQKMFE
+829 VINMRQKMLD
-839 AHGAIKPNVFDLKQD
+839 AHGAIKPDAFDLKQD

-866 YLILAHAHT
+866 FLILAHAHT
-875 YPDLTENLGNIALLK
+875 HPDLTENLGNIALLK
-890 RAAHHGLID
+890 RAAGHGLID
-899 QALSE
+899 PTLSE
-904 AAQEAYRNYRCLQHA
+904 AVQSAYRTYRGLQHA

-929 LDITP
+929 LAITP
-934 ELQTHI
+934 ALQANI
-940 DTVLRLKQAVFG
+940 DAVRQLKQQVLGI

>member
-1 VPQFYMK
+1 MTL
-8 PLNASDQVCRLPFEW
+8 PLS
-23 KSMPFPLATIP
+23 SIP
-34 EAGQTHFSPV
+34 EAGQTHPTPV
-44 KTCSFHDR
+44 STESFR
-52 VRFARRHSRYLEQLL
+52 VRLTFARRHSRYLDQLL
-67 TARPDISNW
+67 NARPELSGWLEAHDGKTVDAMAMRDFLLTQVDH
-76 LTEHD
+76 LTE
-81 STALSADGMRGFL
+81 
-94 ATAMAN
+94 AN
-100 DPSNQGDDALQKALR
+100 DDSLQRALR
-115 SLRQRVMAHL
+115 HLRQRVMAHL
-125 IIRDIA
+125 IVRDVA

-137 EIVETMTVLADVTTL
+137 EIVETMTTLADVTTL
-152 FALNHLHHELA
+152 FALEHLYHELA
-163 KRYGE
+163 KRYGK

-173 GAVLHLAMI
+173 GNPLQLAII

-204 PEEGETTGRDD
+204 PEDGETAGRED
-215 GSGKIDNYDFFTRL
+215 GSGHIDNYDFFTRL

-235 SLNDITADG
+235 SLNDVTADG

-287 ARVMNDADPACHP
+287 ARVMNDDNPACHP
-300 TMTTGIARPFIF
+300 VMTTSIARPFVF

-362 LIRGGRDSTLQ
+362 LIRGGRDSSLQ
-373 IRPTLLVLR
+373 IRPTLLVLQ
-382 RLAQT
+382 RLAQS
-387 GQLSTDEV
+387 GQLGSQEV
-395 QALIEAYVF
+395 SALIHAYVF

-419 THMLPDAPDD
+419 THMLPDSAAD

-435 SMGYENWSSLYA
+435 SMGYDHWDGLYA
-447 ALNQHRDIVSKHFQA
+447 ALNAHRLVVSQHFHA

-468 DHDGT
+468 DHDGAEA
-473 QTLITIWQGT
+473 LMAIWQG
-483 VPEEEANALLTNLGY
+483 LTPVDDASQQLTALGY
-498 QNAAIIIERIK
+498 SDATGITDRIQ
-509 RLTLAGRYQQL
+509 RLTQAGRYQQL
-520 PANNRERL
+520 PATNRERL

-533 SLIDIAGKTNA
+533 SLLGIAAKTNN

-573 QALRRVADLVGAS
+573 QALSRVADLVGAS

-605 QRLLESA
+605 QRLMESA
-612 TDFNAYREELDRALS
+612 TDFDAYRRELDRALA
-627 EAHGDTETEMN
+627 EVHGDTETEMN
-638 ILREM
+638 VLREM

-660 SLERISDFLSELADI
+660 TLERISDFLSELADI
-675 IVDRTIKLT
+675 ILDRTIRLV
-684 WEKLSKRHTDTPHFA
+684 WEKLTKRHTETPNFA

-803 ALGERFE
+803 ALGARFE
-810 ALRKQILCQ
+810 ALRKTILCQ
-819 RRDIPHLRQE
+819 ARDIGHLRQE
-829 VINMRQKMFE
+829 VINMRQKMLD
-839 AHGAIKPNVFDLKQD
+839 AHGAIKPGFFDLKQD

-866 YLILAHAHT
+866 FLILAHAHT
-875 YPDLTENLGNIALLK
+875 HPDLTENLGNIALLK
-890 RAAHHGLID
+890 RAAAHALID
-899 QALSE
+899 PTLSD
-904 AAQEAYRNYRCLQHA
+904 AAQVAYRVYRQHQHA

-929 LDITP
+929 LPITP
-934 ELQTHI
+934 ALQAHI
-940 DTVLRLKQAVFG
+940 DAVIALKACVFG

>member
-1 VPQFYMK
+1 MNY
-8 PLNASDQVCRLPFEW
+8 PLSVITEAVQTYQTPVSGTPFSDRL
-23 KSMPFPLATIP
+23 AY
-34 EAGQTHFSPV
+34 
-44 KTCSFHDR
+44 
-52 VRFARRHSRYLEQLL
+52 ARRHSRYLDQLL
-67 TARPDISNW
+67 IARPEIIDW
-76 LTEHD
+76 LAAHEGK
-81 STALSADGMRGFL
+81 ALSDGDMRVFL
-94 ATAMAN
+94 ATGI
-100 DPSNQGDDALQKALR
+100 DPNAVAVDDTLLR
-115 SLRQRVMAHL
+115 KTLRQLRQRVMAHL
-125 IIRDIA
+125 ILRDIA
-131 DGASLA
+131 EGASLA
-137 EIVETMTVLADVTTL
+137 EVVETMTTLADVTTISSL
-152 FALNHLHHELA
+152 DLLHADLSA
-163 KRYGE
+163 RYGN
-168 PLGSD
+168 PIGSNGD
-173 GAVLHLAMI
+173 AQHLAI
-182 GMGKL
+182 VGMGKL

-204 PEEGETTGRDD
+204 PEEGETSGRED
-215 GSGKIDNYDFFTRL
+215 GGGQIDNYDFFTRL

-235 SLNDITADG
+235 SLNDLTEDG

-287 ARVMNDADPACHP
+287 ARVMNEADTACAP
-300 TMTTGIARPFIF
+300 TMTTDVARPFIY

-330 IRQEVTRKDRTE
+330 IRQEVTRKDRVE

-373 IRPTLLVLR
+373 IRPTLLVLD
-382 RLAQT
+382 RLGNSGHLAT
-387 GQLSTDEV
+387 EDVKTLTD
-395 QALIEAYVF
+395 AYVF

-419 THMLPDAPDD
+419 THMLPDSPED

-435 SMGYENWSSLYA
+435 SMGFRTWDDLYT
-447 ALNQHRDIVSKHFQA
+447 ALNAHRAIVSKHFHA
-462 VFSDPT
+462 VFADPN
-468 DHDGT
+468 DNHVT
-473 QTLITIWQGT
+473 QPLQDIWLGN
-483 VPEEEANALLTNLGY
+483 ANAEQAHERLSGLGY
-498 QNAAIIIERIK
+498 QEPDAILERIQ
-509 RLTLAGRYQQL
+509 RLTQAGRYQQL
-520 PANNRERL
+520 PASNRERL

-533 SLIDIAGKTNA
+533 SLMSLAVKTTT
-544 PDQSLLRGLD
+544 PDAALLRGLD

-573 QALRRVADLVGAS
+573 QALSRVADLVGAS

-605 QRLLESA
+605 QRLLETA
-612 TDFNAYREELDRALS
+612 TDFDAYRKELDRALAES
-627 EAHGDTETEMN
+627 HDDMEVEMN

-643 HHAQLFRLLVQ
+643 HHAQLFRLLIQ

-660 SLERISDFLSELADI
+660 TLERISDFLSELADI
-675 IVDRTIKLT
+675 IVDRTIALVWRKLN
-684 WEKLSKRHTDTPHFA
+684 KRHTDTPHFA

-717 DVVYLFDDPDPDAAQ
+717 DVVYLYDDADPDAAQ

-770 AISLDGFRDY
+770 AISLDGFREY

-803 ALGERFE
+803 VVGERFE
-810 ALRKQILCQ
+810 QV
-819 RRDIPHLRQE
+819 RRDILCKERNIDELRSE
-829 VINMRQKMFE
+829 VIAMRQKMFD
-839 AHGAIKPNVFDLKQD
+839 AHGAIKPDAFDLKQD

-866 YLILAHAHT
+866 FL
-875 YPDLTENLGNIALLK
+875 
-890 RAAHHGLID
+890 
-899 QALSE
+899 
-904 AAQEAYRNYRCLQHA
+904 
-919 NRLNDDPKAR
+919 
-929 LDITP
+929 
-934 ELQTHI
+934 
-940 DTVLRLKQAVFG
+940 

>member
-1 VPQFYMK
+1 MTY
-8 PLNASDQVCRLPFEW
+8 PLSAIPAASQAHTTPVIHASFDERL
-23 KSMPFPLATIP
+23 L
-34 EAGQTHFSPV
+34 
-44 KTCSFHDR
+44 
-52 VRFARRHSRYLEQLL
+52 FARRHSRYMDQLLLAKPDIIGWLSHFEKKPLTQDDMTSFLVAATSTTNDANNDEQL
-67 TARPDISNW
+67 P
-76 LTEHD
+76 
-81 STALSADGMRGFL
+81 
-94 ATAMAN
+94 
-100 DPSNQGDDALQKALR
+100 QALR
-115 SLRQRVMAHL
+115 QLRQRVMSHL
-125 IIRDIA
+125 VFRDIA

-137 EIVETMTVLADVTTL
+137 EIVETMTTLADVTTV
-152 FALNHLHHELA
+152 FALNHLHNELSV
-163 KRYGE
+163 RYGS
-168 PLGSD
+168 PLGRQ
-173 GAVLHLAMI
+173 GQPQHLAII

-204 PEEGETTGRDD
+204 PEEGETQGRAD
-215 GSGKIDNYDFFTRL
+215 GGGQIDNYDFFTRL

-235 SLNDITADG
+235 SLNDLTADG

-287 ARVMNDADPACHP
+287 ARVMNEADAACEP
-300 TMTTGIARPFIF
+300 TMTTSVARPFVY

-330 IRQEVTRKDRTE
+330 IRQEVTRKDRIE

-362 LIRGGRDSTLQ
+362 LIRGGRDSALQ
-373 IRPTLLVLR
+373 IRPTLLVLD
-382 RLAQT
+382 RLGRSGHLAT
-387 GQLSTDEV
+387 ADVTALTD
-395 QALIEAYVF
+395 AYVF

-419 THMLPDAPDD
+419 THMLPDSDSD
-429 RALLAE
+429 RGLLAE
-435 SMGYENWSSLYA
+435 SMGFQSWDELYSE
-447 ALNQHRDIVSKHFQA
+447 LNAHREIVSKHFQA
-462 VFSDPT
+462 VFADPN
-468 DHDGT
+468 DHDGSEPI
-473 QTLITIWQGT
+473 QAVWLGT
-483 VPEEEANALLTNLGY
+483 AGEEAATSLLSNLGY
-498 QNAAIIIERIK
+498 QAPNEILERID
-509 RLTLAGRYQQL
+509 RLTHAGRYQQL
-520 PANNRERL
+520 PASNRERL

-533 SLIDIAGKTNA
+533 SLIALAVKTSA
-544 PDQSLLRGLD
+544 PDAALLRGLD

-573 QALRRVADLVGAS
+573 QALGRVADLVGAS

-605 QRLLESA
+605 QRLLDAA
-612 TDFNAYREELDRALS
+612 TDFDVYREDLDRALN
-627 EAHGDTETEMN
+627 AADGDTEVEMN

-643 HHAQLFRLLVQ
+643 HHAQLFRLLIQ

-675 IVDRTIKLT
+675 IVDRTIKLV
-684 WEKLSKRHTDTPHFA
+684 WQKLNKRHTDTPHFA

-717 DVVYLFDDPDPDAAQ
+717 DVVYLYDDADPDAPQ

-746 SQTSSGIVYEIDTR
+746 SQTSSGVVYEIDTR
-760 LRPNGESGML
+760 LRPNGDSGML
-770 AISLDGFRDY
+770 AISLDGFREY

-798 VAGDA
+798 VAGDS
-803 ALGERFE
+803 ALGARFE
-810 ALRKQILCQ
+810 AVRKNILCKP
-819 RRDIPHLRQE
+819 RDTEVLRQE
-829 VINMRQKMFE
+829 VIAMRQKMFD
-839 AHGAIKPNVFDLKQD
+839 AHGKVDAEAFDLKQD

-866 YLILAHAHT
+866 FLILAHAHKH
-875 YPDLTENLGNIALLK
+875 PDLTDNLGNIALL
-890 RAAHHGLID
+890 RRSAAHGLID
-899 QALSE
+899 PTLSE
-904 AAQEAYRNYRCLQHA
+904 AVQAAYREYRRLQHA

-929 LDITP
+929 LVITP
-934 ELQTHI
+934 DLQTHI
-940 DTVLRLKQAVFG
+940 DAVLLLKQQVFN

>member
-1 VPQFYMK
+1 MTL
-8 PLNASDQVCRLPFEW
+8 PLSP
-23 KSMPFPLATIP
+23 IP
-34 EAGQTHFSPV
+34 EAGRIHPTPV
-44 KTCSFHDR
+44 IDSDFATR
-52 VRFARRHSRYLEQLL
+52 MRFARRHSRYLEQLL
-67 TARPDISNW
+67 TARPAIESW
-76 LTEHD
+76 LEGHAQ
-81 STALSADGMRGFL
+81 TALTASIMLDYL
-94 ATAMAN
+94 TATLGASEVSGS
-100 DPSNQGDDALQKALR
+100 DEALQQALR
-115 SLRQRVMAHL
+115 GLRQRVMAHL
-125 IIRDIA
+125 IVRDIA
-131 DGASLA
+131 DGAALA
-137 EIVETMTVLADVTTL
+137 EIVETMTILADVTTRY
-152 FALNHLHHELA
+152 ALDHLHLELT
-163 KRYGE
+163 KRYGAPRNSADE
-168 PLGSD
+168 P
-173 GAVLHLAMI
+173 LHLAII

-204 PEEGETTGRDD
+204 PEDGETTGRED
-215 GSGKIDNYDFFTRL
+215 GSGSIDNYDFFTRL

-255 NGDSGPLVCSSDMLE
+255 NGDSGPLVCSSDLLE

-287 ARVMNDADPACHP
+287 ARVMNADDPACQP
-300 TMTTGIARPFIF
+300 AMTTSVAKPFVY

-330 IRQEVTRKDRTE
+330 IRQEVTRKDRME

-362 LIRGGRDSTLQ
+362 LIRGGRDSSLQ
-373 IRPTLLVLR
+373 IRPTLLVLQ

-387 GQLSTDEV
+387 GQLATEDV
-395 QALIEAYVF
+395 DALTSAYVF

-419 THMLPDAPDD
+419 THMLPESPED
-429 RALLAE
+429 RTLLAE
-435 SMGYENWSSLYA
+435 SMGYTNWDALYA
-447 ALNQHRDIVSKHFQA
+447 ALNQHRELVSRHFQA

-468 DHDGT
+468 DRDGSET
-473 QTLITIWQGT
+473 RNAIWQGT
-483 VPEEEANALLTNLGY
+483 ASAEEATTQLTTLGY
-498 QNAAIIIERIK
+498 IDAPNILERIQ
-509 RLTLAGRYQQL
+509 RLTQAARYQQL
-520 PANNRERL
+520 PASNRERF
-528 DAAAC
+528 DAAAA
-533 SLIDIAGKTNA
+533 SLLAVAAKTSA

-573 QALRRVADLVGAS
+573 QALSRVADLVGAS

-605 QRLLESA
+605 QRLLDNA
-612 TDFNAYREELDRALS
+612 TDFDAYRQELDRALA
-627 EAHGDTETEMN
+627 EAHGDTEAEMN

-675 IVDRTIKLT
+675 IVDRTVKLV
-684 WEKLSKRHTDTPHFA
+684 WDKLNKRHTDTPHFA

-798 VAGDA
+798 VAGDPD
-803 ALGERFE
+803 LGSRFE
-810 ALRKQILCQ
+810 ALRKHILCQ
-819 RRDIPHLRQE
+819 QRDSVHLRQE
-829 VINMRQKMFE
+829 VNHMRQKMLD
-839 AHGAIKPNVFDLKQD
+839 AHGTIKPDAFDLKQD

-866 YLILAHAHT
+866 FLILAHAYA

-890 RAAHHGLID
+890 RAAGHGLID
-899 QALSE
+899 TNLADAVQS
-904 AAQEAYRNYRCLQHA
+904 AYRNYRGLQHA

-929 LDITP
+929 LVMTPALQGDI
-934 ELQTHI
+934 
-940 DTVLRLKQAVFG
+940 DAVLRLKQQVLGI

>member
-1 VPQFYMK
+1 MNY
-8 PLNASDQVCRLPFEW
+8 PLSAITEAVQTHKTPVSDQSFNERL
-23 KSMPFPLATIP
+23 SY
-34 EAGQTHFSPV
+34 
-44 KTCSFHDR
+44 
-52 VRFARRHSRYLEQLL
+52 ARGHSRYLDQLL
-67 TARPDISNW
+67 NARPEIIEW
-76 LTEHD
+76 LSSHE
-81 STALSADGMRGFL
+81 SKILSAHDLASFLEASVAASGEPADDAVLRKGMR
-94 ATAMAN
+94 
-100 DPSNQGDDALQKALR
+100 Q
-115 SLRQRVMAHL
+115 LRQRVMAHL
-125 IIRDIA
+125 IVRDIA

-152 FALNHLHHELA
+152 FALNRLHTDLSS
-163 KRYGE
+163 RYGN
-168 PLGSD
+168 PIGSH
-173 GAVLHLAMI
+173 GEVQHLAII

-204 PEEGETTGRDD
+204 PEEGETSGRED
-215 GSGKIDNYDFFTRL
+215 GGGKIDNYDFFTRL

-235 SLNDITADG
+235 SLNDLTEDG

-255 NGDSGPLVCSSDMLE
+255 NGDSGPLVCSTDMLE

-287 ARVMNDADPACHP
+287 ARVMNETDAACAP
-300 TMTTGIARPFIF
+300 TMTTSIAKPFIY

-330 IRQEVTRKDRTE
+330 IRQEVTRKDHAE

-362 LIRGGRDSTLQ
+362 LIRGGRDSALQ
-373 IRPTLLVLR
+373 IRPTLIVLD
-382 RLAQT
+382 RL
-387 GQLSTDEV
+387 GQSGHLAIEDV
-395 QALIEAYVF
+395 NALTQAYVF

-419 THMLPDAPDD
+419 THMLPDSTED

-435 SMGYENWSSLYA
+435 SMGFATWDNLYA
-447 ALNQHRDIVSKHFQA
+447 ALNAHRAVVSKHFHA
-462 VFSDPT
+462 VFADPN
-468 DHDGT
+468 DNNST
-473 QTLITIWQGT
+473 QPLQDIWLGN
-483 VPEEEANALLTNLGY
+483 ANAEQATERLFKLGY
-498 QNAAIIIERIK
+498 QDPAPILERIQ
-509 RLTLAGRYQQL
+509 RLTHAGRYQQL
-520 PANNRERL
+520 PASNRERL

-533 SLIDIAGKTNA
+533 SLIALAIQSTA
-544 PDQSLLRGLD
+544 PDAALMRGLD

-605 QRLLESA
+605 QRLLETA
-612 TDFNAYREELDRALS
+612 TDFDAYRLELDNALA
-627 EAHGDTETEMN
+627 EANDDIEVEMN
-638 ILREM
+638 VLREM
-643 HHAQLFRLLVQ
+643 HHAQLFRLLIQ

-660 SLERISDFLSELADI
+660 TLERISDFLSELADI
-675 IVDRTIKLT
+675 IVDRTIQLVWRKLT
-684 WEKLSKRHTDTPHFA
+684 KRHTDTPHFA

-717 DVVYLFDDPDPDAAQ
+717 DVVYLYDDDDPDAAQ

-746 SQTSSGIVYEIDTR
+746 SQTSSGVIYEIDTR

-770 AISLDGFRDY
+770 AISLDGFREY

-798 VAGDA
+798 VAGDK

-810 ALRKQILCQ
+810 KLRREILCQ
-819 RRDIPHLRQE
+819 VRNIENLKAE
-829 VINMRQKMFE
+829 VIAMRQKMFD
-839 AHGAIKPNVFDLKQD
+839 AHGAIKPGEFDLKQD

-866 YLILAHAHT
+866 FLILAHAHT
-875 YPDLTENLGNIALLK
+875 YPNLTDNLGNIALLK
-890 RAAHHGLID
+890 RAAEHKLID
-899 QALSE
+899 QTRSE
-904 AAQEAYRNYRCLQHA
+904 SVQSAYREYRRLQHV
-919 NRLNDDPKAR
+919 NRLNDDPKAK
-929 LDITP
+929 LPITP
-934 ELQTHI
+934 DLQTHI
-940 DTVLRLKQAVFG
+940 DAVLALKQQVFG